1 MEGKTQMN
9 KFLRINIFAGLLFTG
24 VFLAGCQESTPEQEM
39 SRAVALA
46 RNNQWQKAAKIADN
60 LARKNPSLAAAHV
73 LRAVTSEHNGD
84 RQSAL
89 DAARRALEI
98 DPDNFVTRYTLARLY
113 ASDPARSSEAHTR
126 LLKAWVKRLSDVQV
140 QILLCNA
147 AMEANSPRSISY
159 LQNLALL
166 PAFAESAA
174 LNNQFAV
181 SFVRRRHYDKAL
193 QYFQYAAML
202 GKDDP
207 EILLNVARFYD
218 SCLQNRRFTNRI
230 RKKDAIDMYQR
241 FLKIAGDDS
250 SGKVEAAARLS
261 KLQNSR

>member
-1 MEGKTQMN
+1 MN
-9 KFLRINIFAGLLFTG
+9 NFLKIKLFAGLLFAG
-24 VFLAGCQESTPEQEM
+24 IFLSGCQESTPEQEM

-46 RNNQWQKAAKIADN
+46 RDNQWQKAAKIADR
-60 LARKNPSLAAAHV
+60 LARRNPSLAAAHV
-73 LRAVTSEHNGD
+73 LRAVTSEHNGN
-84 RQSAL
+84 RQAAL
-89 DAARRALEI
+89 DSARRALEI
-98 DPDNFVTRYTLARLY
+98 DPDNFITRYTLARLY

-126 LLKAWVKRLSDVQV
+126 LLKAWVKRISDVQV

-159 LQNLALL
+159 LQNLARL
-166 PAFAESAA
+166 PAFAQSAA

-181 SFVRRRHYDKAL
+181 SFVRRRQYDKAL

-207 EILLNVARFYD
+207 EVLLNVARFYD
-218 SCLQNRRFTNRI
+218 DCLQNRRFSGRI
-230 RKKDAIDMYQR
+230 RKKDVIGMYQK